1 MWTQAARSVL
11 DEYVARKAEED
22 ALFEKYGLGV
32 MRERRD
38 DFLLP
43 IGEEVGNLLHDLII
57 AAGARRIVEMG
68 TSYGFSTLF
77 LANAASK
84 TGGEVHTF
92 DIADYKQDYARKR
105 LERAGLLERVEFH
118 LGDALEQVAGL
129 EGPIDFV
136 LLDIWKEAYIPCFDL
151 LYPKLA
157 DRAVIAADN
166 MLYPETVIGLGR
178 EYAAHVA
185 SHPDMYTALLGVGS
199 GIYLSSRWPEFAA
212 DG

>member
-1 MWTQAARSVL
+1 MWTQQAKAVL
-11 DEYVARKAEED
+11 EEYQARKAEED
-22 ALFEKYGLGV
+22 ALFEKYGLGNL
-32 MRERRD
+32 RDRRD

-43 IGEEVGNLLHDLII
+43 IGEEVGNLLHDLIV
-57 AAGARRIVEMG
+57 ATGARSIVEMG

-77 LANAASK
+77 LANAACK
-84 TGGEVHTF
+84 TDGKVHTF
-92 DIADYKQDYARKR
+92 DIADYKQDYSRKR
-105 LERAGLLERVEFH
+105 LERAGLAGQVEFH
-118 LGDALEQVAGL
+118 LGDALERLADF

-178 EYAAHVA
+178 DYAAHVA
-185 SHPDMYTALLGVGS
+185 SHPDMHTALLGIGS
-199 GIYLSSRWPEFAA
+199 GIELSSRWPEFAA